1 MTPASRRNTWWGL
14 GLVLVLVILAG
25 LYFSGLVPLPFGK
38 AKAEGPL
45 LCLAQEPQF
54 HQGGAG
60 QGPGGP

>member
-1 MTPASRRNTWWGL
+1 MTPASRRKAWWGL
-14 GLVLVLVILAG
+14 GLILVLVILG
-25 LYFSGLVPLPFGK
+25 GFYFVRLSAPAVRP

-60 QGPGGP
+60 QGPRRQ